1 MAFTKKFVFL
11 AINFIFMTWIM
22 FSTTDFALGSMGA
35 KFKYV
40 FILFCLLD
48 IVTRKKMPCRW
59 NVLAVFALLTLH
71 TLLWRYV
78 FVNYTVLSWTMEHTK
93 TMLLYLVVFFCAAM
107 EVIHY
112 ECVEEYAVS
121 SGIGLLLVLFV

>member
-48 IVTRKKMPCRW
+48 IVTRA
-59 NVLAVFALLTLH
+59 LSGGVFLRCYGSDSL
-71 TLLWRYV
+71 
-78 FVNYTVLSWTMEHTK
+78 
-93 TMLLYLVVFFCAAM
+93 
-107 EVIHY
+107 
-112 ECVEEYAVS
+112 
-121 SGIGLLLVLFV
+121 

>member
-40 FILFCLLD
+40 FRRCPADGMYWQCL
-48 IVTRKKMPCRW
+48 RC
-59 NVLAVFALLTLH
+59 
-71 TLLWRYV
+71 
-78 FVNYTVLSWTMEHTK
+78 
-93 TMLLYLVVFFCAAM
+93 
-107 EVIHY
+107 
-112 ECVEEYAVS
+112 
-121 SGIGLLLVLFV
+121 